1 MWTEAVSV
9 KKKLPFT
16 GYTLCGLLISPS
28 DKLPQ
33 NSSQK
38 VARSS
43 SNFTKDGSRI
53 RKEKVA
59 FSSEKG
65 YVRTGPKSYLSDFT
79 LHVIAVK

>member
-1 MWTEAVSV
+1 MWTEALYV

-16 GYTLCGLLISPS
+16 GYTLRGLLVSPS

-33 NSSQK
+33 ISLQK
-38 VARSS
+38 VARRS

-53 RKEKVA
+53 RKAKVA
-59 FSSEKG
+59 FSNEKG
-65 YVRTGPKSYLSDFT
+65 YVWTGPKSYLSDFT